1 MPSMTFGLK
10 NLDKAVHFIFYF
22 IMISLYLFESD
33 KGSSHHSWLFG
44 FMICFVLGI
53 GTEFAQQYL
62 NMGRNFELADMA
74 ANFLGNISG
83 LVLFKVLLIGRPR
96 EK

>member
-1 MPSMTFGLK
+1 MTFGLK

-22 IMISLYLFESD
+22 ILISLYLFES
-33 KGSSHHSWLFG
+33 KRGISHHSWLVG
-44 FMICFVLGI
+44 FIICLALGI
-53 GTEFAQQYL
+53 GTEFAQRYL

-83 LVLFKVLLIGRPR
+83 LVLFKVLLIGRNR